1 MTHYSIIKCCLY
13 LKWIYIMS
21 TLIVIRICF
30 YSFKFIK
37 QNNVQKMHLTRIY
50 IYIYDF
56 FLKVHEIFQSVF
68 GW

>member
-1 MTHYSIIKCCLY
+1 
-13 LKWIYIMS
+13 MS

-68 GW
+68 G